1 MTENQ
6 AFFVSRLPPAN
17 MSIVAQV
24 CFFLRYIVNA
34 RIEFQDSEVEAGHTP
49 LCIRKMYGN

>member
-1 MTENQ
+1 MTESEVPALCGVAEIICAIARK

-24 CFFLRYIVNA
+24 CFFLS
-34 RIEFQDSEVEAGHTP
+34 DTS
-49 LCIRKMYGN
+49 